1 MNCQACGAAL
11 SPNARFCHKCGA
23 QVGAVPTA
31 GWRAGLPWGVAGV
44 ALGALVAVLALRGGG
59 NRTDQAGSAS
69 PGAPLAGAPAGDISQ
84 MSPEEMA
91 KRLFDR
97 VMRLAEENKQDSVA
111 FFLPMALQTY
121 AQLPALDLD
130 ARYDIGLLHLA
141 VRNAAG
147 ARAQADTILRQV
159 PTHLYGF
166 VLRGRAL
173 ELTNDARGARQAYTN
188 FLRYEAA
195 ERAKQRPEYAEH
207 PQTLDAFHA
216 EAVRVTG
223 GVSR

>member
-11 SPNARFCHKCGA
+11 SPKARFCHKCGA
-23 QVGAVPTA
+23 QTGASPTG
-31 GWRAGLPWGVAGV
+31 GWRASLPWGVAGV
-44 ALGALVAVLALRGGG
+44 ALGALVAVLALRGSGG
-59 NRTDQAGSAS
+59 PQSDQG
-69 PGAPLAGAPAGDISQ
+69 GAAAPFAGAPAGDISR

-97 VMRLAEENKQDSVA
+97 VMRLAEETKQDSVE
-111 FFLPMALQTY
+111 FFVPMALQTY

-147 ARAQADTILRQV
+147 ALAQADTILRV
-159 PTHLYGF
+159 LPTHLYGF

-173 ELTNDARGARQAYTN
+173 ELGNDARGARQAYAS

-195 ERAKQRPEYAEH
+195 ERATQRPEYAEH
-207 PQTLDAFHA
+207 SQTLDAFHA
-216 EAVRVTG
+216 EAVRGTG
-223 GVSR
+223 GATR